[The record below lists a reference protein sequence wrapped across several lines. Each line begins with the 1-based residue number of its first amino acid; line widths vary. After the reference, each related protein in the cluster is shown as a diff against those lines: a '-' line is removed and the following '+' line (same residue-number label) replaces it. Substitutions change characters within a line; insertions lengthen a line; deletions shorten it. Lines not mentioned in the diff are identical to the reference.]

1 MKTLKTIF
9 TLCLLLLAAF
19 TAGAQ
24 EVIQLY
30 DGPAPGSEDWDW
42 DEEVHYGLITGVSH
56 PTLTVYRP
64 EKPNGMGMVVCPG
77 GGFCFLAYT
86 TEGEG
91 ISKVLNEKGITC
103 FVLKYRLFHD
113 EDIKRLAGYYGEGK
127 MDSISAGTIPL
138 ALDDAAC
145 AIRYVRSHATEY
157 GIDPDK
163 IGITGSSAGG
173 CITMGT
179 CMAATAE
186 DCRPNFAVANYP
198 YLSPHI
204 LREAPDKPLPLFI
217 ASCSDDSL
225 VPVMHSVEFYKIWLA
240 KKQQT
245 ELHIYQQGEHSFVC
259 IPRGCEV
266 DTWTDSMFRWM
277 KDVFPDNFK

>member
-1 MKTLKTIF
+1 MKRAIF
-9 TLCLLLLAAF
+9 LMFIVLA
-19 TAGAQ
+19 TYSLQAQ

-56 PTLTVYRP
+56 PTLTVFRP
-64 EKPNGMGMVVCPG
+64 ENPNGVGMVVCPG

-91 ISKVLNEKGITC
+91 ISKVLNEQGITC
-103 FVLKYRLFHD
+103 FVLKYRIFHD
-113 EDIKRLAGYYGEGK
+113 EDIRRLASYYGEGK
-127 MDSISAGTIPL
+127 MDSISAGVIPM
-138 ALDDAAC
+138 ALEDAAN
-145 AIRYVRSHATEY
+145 AIRYVRSHAAEY
-157 GIDPDK
+157 GIDPEK

-179 CMAATAE
+179 SMAATA
-186 DCRPNFAVANYP
+186 DDYRPNFAVANYP

-217 ASCSDDSL
+217 ASCTDDSL
-225 VPVMHSVEFYKIWLA
+225 VPVTHSIEFYKIWLA
-240 KKQQT
+240 KNQKV
-245 ELHIYQQGEHSFVC
+245 ELHIYQQGDHSFVC
-259 IPRGCEV
+259 IPRNCEV
-266 DTWTDSMFRWM
+266 DTWTESLFRWF
-277 KDVFPDNFK
+277 KDVYPENFGN

>member
-1 MKTLKTIF
+1 MKRF
-9 TLCLLLLAAF
+9 VCLFLIALVALSSQ
-19 TAGAQ
+19 AQ
-24 EVIQLY
+24 EVINLY
-30 DGPAPGSEDWDW
+30 DGAAPGSEDWDW
-42 DEEVHYGLITGVSH
+42 DEEVHFDLITGVSH

-64 EKPNGMGMVVCPG
+64 EKPNGVGMVVCPG

-91 ISKVLNEKGITC
+91 ISKVLNERGITC

-113 EDIKRLAGYYGEGK
+113 SDIKRLAGYFGEGK
-127 MDSISAGTIPL
+127 MDSISAGVIPL
-138 ALDDAAC
+138 ALDDAAN
-145 AIRYVRSHATEY
+145 AIRYVRRHAAEY
-157 GIDPDK
+157 GVDPDR

-179 CMAATAE
+179 CMTATAD

-204 LREAPDKPLPLFI
+204 PREAPDKPLPLFI

-225 VPVMHSVEFYKIWLA
+225 VPVMHSVEFCKIWLA
-240 KKQQT
+240 KQQKA

-259 IPRGCEV
+259 IPRNSEV
-266 DTWTDSMFRWM
+266 DTWTDNLFRWF
-277 KDVFPDNFK
+277 KDIYPENF